1 MNSTY
6 IKFGAAAVL
15 FALWTA
21 LVCTNHADPGLID
34 AIKYALGTLGIYH
47 AVENLGTWPPT
58 PSSPPPASTPSAEAI
73 AAQVAAAVLAQQQP
87 PSVVVNVPSKPTPR
101 DPA

>member
-6 IKFGAAAVL
+6 LKFGAATLL

-21 LVCTNHADPGLID
+21 LVWTNHADPGLID

-47 AVENLGTWPPT
+47 AVENLGTWPP
-58 PSSPPPASTPSAEAI
+58 SSSSASPPAPTAEAL
-73 AAQVAAAVLAQQQP
+73 AQAIAAVLAQQP
-87 PSVVVNVPSKPTPR
+87 PPNVVVNVPSKPTPKE
-101 DPA
+101 PQ